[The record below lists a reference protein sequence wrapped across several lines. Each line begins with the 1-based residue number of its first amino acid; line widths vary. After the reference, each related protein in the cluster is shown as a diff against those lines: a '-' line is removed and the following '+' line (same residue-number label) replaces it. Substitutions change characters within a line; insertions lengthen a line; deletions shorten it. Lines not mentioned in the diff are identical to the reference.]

1 MAVTITPMVRGDV
14 PEVARLHAEVF
25 KGYDSTAM
33 GAAYLKALYRTVAEH
48 SSCVSVVACEGNEVV
63 GWIGGVLDH
72 RSYNREIVLRCAARA
87 PFIIA
92 SILKNRP
99 RLLRPALTYGWNFIR
114 GWIPGRRRHGSPAES
129 PAAGPGTSGHPSPSA
144 LLLVM
149 GVDVRHRRRGLSQ
162 LMMADFHRRL
172 LPEGFKTCTGNTY
185 ADNEAIDKALKKA
198 GYRLLRHG
206 YGFNHY
212 EKNLT
217 AERAD

>member
-48 SSCVSVVACEGNEVV
+48 SSCVSVVACEDGAVL

-72 RSYNREIVLRCAARA
+72 QSYNREIVLRCAARA
-87 PFIIA
+87 PFIII

-99 RLLRPALTYGWNFIR
+99 RLLRPALTYAWNILR
-114 GWIPGRRRHGSPAES
+114 GLVPRRRR
-129 PAAGPGTSGHPSPSA
+129 AGRAGEPPGPPPHYSASA
-144 LLLVM
+144 LFLVM

>member
-14 PEVARLHAEVF
+14 PAVTRLHAEVF

-63 GWIGGVLDH
+63 GWIGGVTDH
-72 RSYNREIVLRCAARA
+72 RVYDRAVTRCCAARA

-129 PAAGPGTSGHPSPSA
+129 PAAARLSPDATARPSSKSNTYWQ
-144 LLLVM
+144 LLWPFNTM
-149 GVDVRHRRRGLSQ
+149 GMFFLAYRQIVRHIYCL
-162 LMMADFHRRL
+162 
-172 LPEGFKTCTGNTY
+172 
-185 ADNEAIDKALKKA
+185 
-198 GYRLLRHG
+198 
-206 YGFNHY
+206 
-212 EKNLT
+212 
-217 AERAD
+217 